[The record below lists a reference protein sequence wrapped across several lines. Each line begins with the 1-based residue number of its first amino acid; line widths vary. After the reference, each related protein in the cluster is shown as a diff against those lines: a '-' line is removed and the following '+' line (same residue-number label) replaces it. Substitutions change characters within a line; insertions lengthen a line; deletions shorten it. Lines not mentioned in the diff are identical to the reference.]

1 MVKTA
6 ITTSDVERHRV
17 LFGRSGLPQGRGY
30 LVLDGTREQLE
41 SWQPWQDFKA
51 ANPNHMFYYINIDE
65 ENGDPLKYDIVNYA
79 IQEPPEM
86 GGNLMGTWSGL
97 YPGDTMM
104 VQYNDYSG
112 QITTGLQFI
121 RGNIETNKNY
131 IIFEDGVAVL

>member
-1 MVKTA
+1 
-6 ITTSDVERHRV
+6 
-17 LFGRSGLPQGRGY
+17 
-30 LVLDGTREQLE
+30 
-41 SWQPWQDFKA
+41 
-51 ANPNHMFYYINIDE
+51 MFYYINIDE

-86 GGNLMGTWSGL
+86 GGNLMGSWSGL